1 MVVVPSSGNR
11 LSKQSEMSFLSNVT
25 DTDISRKQ
33 VTSTDVYLARI
44 VALLFTGIYVLMK
57 CLMENWFGGELN
69 PR

>member
-44 VALLFTGIYVLMK
+44 VALLFTGIY
-57 CLMENWFGGELN
+57 
-69 PR
+69 